1 MNKKILILFLLLI
14 GFSFSIQAQLS
25 DLHYLPPLKQG
36 QNNQA
41 VQQQAVYLS
50 TPEPTTFTVNAYR
63 GTNTTPIATF
73 NISNVS
79 PAVYTLA
86 NGDNNITLVTNENTG
101 VVLNNSGLRFESP
114 SGNKFYVNYRGYS
127 AAQAASLTSKGR
139 VAMGTSFKW
148 GGIPNLG
155 QHSSKSNTLGI
166 MATEDNTVV
175 DVYGYDPDCVFRNGN
190 DVDGHTDNTYQITL
204 NANESFVF
212 EAYVGNSPTQA
223 QRDGWIG
230 ATIKS
235 TKNIV
240 ISNGGMNFGRQVGS
254 SNRDAGIDQPVPE
267 NKLGKDYVFVRG
279 NGSTNGTTEFPL
291 IIGTAD
297 NTNIYVNGST
307 TPIATINDGDYFEIP
322 SSYYSSNS
330 VGANMFVQTSKDAY
344 AYQCMAGAAEVYTQG
359 LNFVAPVNCLLPDNM
374 DNIPDIRNMAGTTVT
389 GGVTIIAA
397 TNTPDANIKVFENG
411 TEITSMPASVPV
423 AGTPDWKTFFI
434 PDLNGNISVQSTGPV
449 AIGFFGYNGAR
460 GVAGYFSGFD
470 TVPEVTLEIR
480 GGSGCFVGS
489 EIYEAT
495 GNFDAYQWYEDG
507 VLIPGANSPTYAP
520 SGAGEFFVRG
530 TKGPCTY
537 DSQPIDALYCDPDV
551 VLDKTVDKPEI
562 VEGET
567 ATFTIKVR
575 NLGLGPLTNLQ
586 ITDNIPTGLTLVS
599 SFTITGSFSGNVW
612 NIGTLDGGDTAT
624 LELVVR
630 GDEIDILPLVSLV
643 NTVTNTQDQTDTN
656 ITTDSPTARI
666 IVHNDYD
673 NDGVIDSVDLDDDND
688 GIYDSVEQL
697 CTISSDV
704 TFTSP
709 STTVQGGTSVTE
721 IFTNFNDFW
730 RSSSASPNT
739 VRPNLSH
746 ELLAFTSGGTTFS
759 TGVIDDDLFDANSNG
774 LMDGIDTNNDGS
786 SDLSISESNWLGLT
800 PSNNIYGEM
809 TIEASLN
816 DGDVNN
822 ALGLTVVGDPTTDP
836 LNPLLTNGQNSLD
849 LGTGIANIGNS
860 WTYEIDPIVA
870 TTVGDGIPDI
880 LLTQIAQP
888 GGAGHVIS
896 LYDANGAPLGNA
908 VQVQA
913 SGSGALSSVVG
924 SYDLDV
930 YYPNGSVFFAN
941 TTREYRLAT
950 IELSEFGIPAANI
963 GDVAFLRLEL
973 SNDADIAFL
982 AYNTDSFS
990 GFCANLDTDGDGI
1003 PDHLDLDSDGDG
1015 CSDAN
1020 EYYKDDN
1027 ADGGDDGVYGAG
1039 TPAVDPTDGT
1049 VIAASY
1055 VEVLAPEILLGNT
1068 VEDLS
1073 GNDINGDDVTLGQTM
1088 QYVLRFQNTGDDDAT
1103 NYTIRNILPENVILD
1118 GVDVSGAPGVTYT
1131 HDIANHTLNFTVPDN
1146 LVEVGDTEYVIRIK
1160 VSITANCSEF
1170 VAACSSTLENIAY
1183 STYQG
1188 TVNTNTFTDEGG
1200 ATSIG
1205 ACTRDPEVASNSIL
1219 SDLSSCNQARTVQ
1232 LCGDFVV
1239 LTAGEGF
1246 TSYNW
1251 VLDNNN
1257 NGVVDAGDT
1266 VLNDGDPDTDP
1277 RTYRTTDI
1285 GNFIV
1290 EKTGDGT
1297 CPNLV
1302 ERITVE
1308 RFGTTQTN
1316 PVLDYF
1322 NYVNSD
1328 TNPDNDLQGEIATCP
1343 IDGSLLPKIYLCGAT
1358 DEATIQLGITDAENI
1373 TWEKLDDASC
1383 SDAGDD
1389 CANKNLTC
1397 TWNAVSNVDNFTATE
1412 SGEYRVVV
1420 SYTGG
1425 CFSRFYFTVYKNELD
1440 IEFTSKNILCDTD
1453 GNIRITNV
1461 GSGYGFQLI
1470 DAVSGAVVVPFSA
1483 NNGPNFDIA
1492 TVGTY
1497 KVQVTQLNPADN
1509 SPIDGAC
1516 IFETEDIGVRED
1528 IFTVNIT
1535 TTPED
1540 CNNGGTITVQ
1550 ASNAL
1555 PNYGYELRLDDG
1567 SNGGDGSPLRNHPTV
1582 NDNTYEFTGVTAGN
1596 YIVITTTQ
1604 DGCFN
1609 SQDITVG
1616 EIEELKLGAVTTAN
1630 ITCTAGTVN
1639 LTPTG
1644 GLPSPV
1650 YEMAIWSKDG
1660 VALYAD
1666 EASIPDSAFT
1676 ESTSFLFGYRGSPLT
1691 YYPNE
1696 EGEYVFIVRDNNG
1709 CYATSVPVTIEDLG
1723 TPEITASHS
1732 TITCADSATSTL
1744 TVNVTGGTAPYR
1756 YSLDGGTNYQTVN
1769 EFNNLAAGIYT
1780 ITVMDASGDT
1790 IDTGCIV
1797 SEDYEIDQPFRLTAS
1812 AAIIEDASCNPAGAL
1827 VKILNPNGGDG
1838 TYEFSFNGG
1847 GTFSATDTANLAPG
1861 DYELVLRDGLGCT
1874 YEMEIT
1880 VPDPITAPTFNTD
1893 IAYDCI
1899 GDGTITVTP
1908 SNTVDFRYVYKLNT
1922 VDNTPADNNIFTGV
1936 TNGSHTITVDYA
1948 SALTAS
1954 QSTLFYENFGAGA
1967 TTQIAEIGS
1976 DYCYEPQSGAE
1987 TACNRGPAGILVNG
2001 EYTVT
2006 NFVTNPVP
2014 SFRSP
2019 NDHTGL
2025 ADGRFLAI
2033 DVSTFSDV
2041 YAAPVLNGVLWSRTG
2056 IEVLPNQDIT
2066 FSLWAYNLMQ
2076 VGSSGNNPEMTIEL
2090 VDGSG
2095 TVISSVA
2102 TAEIPKNTNVDDWH
2116 NRTVT
2121 FNPGANTT
2129 VGIVIRN
2136 NVNSNDGNDLIID
2149 DLRATQA
2156 PEACAQS
2163 ADITVIVEDNKEFSA
2178 ALLGTKD
2185 PNCNGGS
2192 DGTIRFEVSNFDT
2205 VTGFEYSVD
2214 GGTTWITS
2222 LTSPVTT
2229 AASLADGTYNVQ
2241 VRKVSDNA
2249 CITNFNATL
2258 TEPAAIL
2265 PSLSET
2271 SAYTCFN
2278 TGATLTASATGG
2290 SPGYE
2295 YQLERAAD
2303 NSIVRAYQTDTNFI
2317 NVTEGDYVVRV
2328 KDNKG
2333 CEVVTTT
2340 AVTVDKF
2347 DDIDFDLSATSCY
2360 DGSNNATIT
2369 VTVTSG
2375 NGDYNFRING
2385 NAWVS
2390 PIPANSNAHIFTGL
2404 SNGSYDIEV
2413 TDAFGC
2419 VSILKTIVIQPNL
2432 RAIVEVE
2439 DVSSCADGSITVDA
2453 QGGDGNLAYAFVPT
2467 TTPVTAADF
2476 SGTDTFTV
2484 AAADAGTY
2492 DVYVW
2497 DNGAADPHCEF
2508 METVTVN
2515 PATPLTFTA
2524 DPTDPDCY
2532 NGLGTIAVEI
2542 TSGIAPYTYQI
2553 VDIDNAG
2560 ASNETVT
2567 NVINNTKTFYNLNPG
2582 NYTINITDASGCT
2595 VTTTP
2600 NVIINNPDELT
2611 ADIIGVTP
2619 VTCTGTASDFGFR
2632 FDAYP
2637 STLGTIEFSAD
2648 GGATWT
2654 ADNSVPGTS
2663 DRLTGYL
2670 SGESVYPSMRTVD
2683 GSGNTV
2689 CQTDFPRYTIPYP
2702 LDNLDITIDAV
2713 VVNCNEL
2720 QVKVQGSQGTPGYE
2734 YAFSEDP
2741 ANFNP
2746 AAATWIAGGSVNDS
2760 SGSAVTVPAGH
2771 GNYLWTGLTPGR
2783 TYVFY
2788 VRDFNG
2794 CVRQSDVN
2802 VNDIVNPLPLD
2813 VDFKST
2819 PSCDGADNATIDFT
2833 ITDNAAPFGSQ
2844 YRWELYNIAGN
2855 IIRSSG
2861 NGTTPGMAGTIVT
2874 FNSNLQITNLVPD
2887 EYYIV
2892 VTEIDG
2898 ATDTCISASENVLL
2912 EELDPISATL
2922 RKLEDI
2928 TCSSPGLIA
2937 VENITG
2943 GGGTYTF
2950 TLTDPSATVIATGTP
2965 DNPLEIPEGS
2975 VAGNYTVSI
2984 SDQYGCE
2991 YPLGTMNMSLAA
3003 NPTINDVEVNNC
3015 GTTATLNVITTLG
3028 DSATLVYS
3036 IDGGA
3041 NYVSNGGVFNNV
3053 AVGTYTV
3060 FVKDGN
3066 GCTDS
3071 FPTEVYPTLQATA
3084 TLEQSLGCTNDAEI
3098 LITASQ
3104 GSGNYE
3110 YRIEDSSA
3118 TEIVARTAFTTSVS
3132 AAVTVADTYTVM
3144 VYDASTSTPVCV
3156 RTFTV
3161 NVPAAIQPNFT
3172 ATATDLTCNSSADGI
3187 IKITEVNNGNN
3198 PLSYSISPNVATYNP
3213 TTNSFSGLAAGTY
3226 DVSGVGPNGC
3236 VTTRTSIV
3244 VGEPNV
3250 VAFATPV
3257 VNQFGCTTDNTTNN
3271 ATIVLDETSITG
3283 GSNTYSR
3290 YEFEDVTT
3298 GDILQTGTNATYIY
3312 TDFAGGDVIVRVIDD
3327 KGCSAEQTV
3336 TVLAYNQLLTANT
3349 VVTDA
3354 IACSNA
3360 GEDIRVDV
3368 TGSIT
3373 SYTTGANP
3381 GDYQFTLLPSGTPQ
3395 ASNLFTDLQ
3404 PGTHTILIENTTTGC
3419 QITTEHIVAEPNT
3432 FDVHVEI
3439 VSDVICF
3446 GTEGLVRLTI
3456 SDATYTGGFTYRIY
3470 ETNNTPAD
3478 PLDDGLAIRSGSSA
3492 DFGPTAP
3499 INVPAGNYRV
3509 EVIQDGFPDCTQNR
3523 LFNVKSPS
3531 AALALDPIATEDVGC
3546 TNDMG
3551 TANIKPTGGL
3561 APYTISIVN
3570 NVTLATETVSGVN
3583 SYLFQNLAAGQY
3595 TVTVDDAL
3603 GCSSTFSNAF
3613 NLVVPDPISGTITN
3627 TDLVCYGDS
3636 DATVTFTVNPRNVT
3650 TTYKYVL
3657 NKYTD
3662 ASGSSLISSTV
3673 SQSADTFGNLSAGFY
3688 SISVVDAM
3696 NCAFESSIIEIVDP
3710 LEPNATLITTA
3721 ELGCTTGAE
3730 LELSA
3735 TGGTAPY
3742 TWSTDGVTFTAM
3754 NNANGPGTH
3763 VFTGLAD
3770 GTYQYYVRDNFNCI
3784 SAVSNVIVIDPIA
3797 PLTLVVDE
3805 SAAVINCNGESTA
3818 VITAKADGGLGNYQY
3833 GLFTDATLTNQVRAY
3848 QTSETFADLPMGTY
3862 YVNVQSEDCE
3872 TLSSAINITEPTAL
3886 SVTPVITNVSC
3897 NGDDDGSIVLNV
3909 TGGTGNYQYA
3919 ISPDLNR
3926 FDDENMF
3933 DELVAGDYSVIVQ
3946 DANGCFE
3953 LIEFTITEPAEL
3965 QMSLVSTPEICAG
3978 DEDGTITV
3986 TATGGTAPYST
3997 SINSND
4003 DADFVE
4009 GRMSFT
4015 DLAAGTYVIFVK
4027 DAMGCITNEVVEI
4040 EGGANLTA
4048 STEVIYECTGDTPNN
4063 SVAVIFED
4071 PTVAA
4076 DVLYGLDTTDPA
4088 LMVLDPD
4095 FTNLAPGMHYI
4106 TIAHANGCINTVDFE
4121 IEDFTPLQLIAEQQ
4135 SINEITALA
4144 TGGKPGYTYYF
4155 NDVDNGED
4163 NTFYITKTDT
4173 YTVRVVDE
4181 NGCESIQTIFMEFID
4196 IEIPNFF
4203 TPDGDGQ
4210 NDFWIPKH
4218 IDQFPDIYI
4227 TIFDRYGR
4235 EVYKLEDNEQGWDGL
4250 YQNTNL
4256 PTGDYWF
4263 VIKLNGESDDREF
4276 MGHFTLY
4283 R

>member
-1 MNKKILILFLLLI
+1 MIKRILIFILVAL
-14 GFSFSIQAQLS
+14 GFSLSMKAQLS

-41 VQQQAVYLS
+41 IQQQAVYLS

-63 GTNTTPIATF
+63 GTSTTPIATF

-79 PAVYTLA
+79 PAVYTLG
-86 NGDNNITLVTNENTG
+86 NGDNNITLVDNNNTG

-127 AAQAASLTSKGR
+127 PSQAASLTSKGR
-139 VAMGTSFKW
+139 VAMGTRFKW
-148 GGIPNLG
+148 GGVPNLG

-166 MATEDNTVV
+166 MATEDNTLVTV
-175 DVYGYDPDCVFRNGN
+175 SGYDPNCEFRLGGN
-190 DVDGHTDNTYQITL
+190 VAGITDNTYQITL

-230 ATIKS
+230 ASVTS
-235 TKNIV
+235 TKDIV
-240 ISNGGMNFGRQVGS
+240 ISNGAMNFGRQVGS

-267 NKLGKDYVFVRG
+267 NRLGKDYVFVRG
-279 NGSTNGTTEFPL
+279 NGNTNGTTEFPL

-297 NTNIYVNGST
+297 NTNIYVNGGT
-307 TPIATINDGDYFEIP
+307 TPIATIDEGDYFEIP
-322 SSYYSSNS
+322 SSYYSSNT

-344 AYQCMAGAAEVYTQG
+344 AYQCMAGASAVYTQG
-359 LNFVAPVNCLLPDNM
+359 LNFVAPVNCLLPDVM
-374 DNIPDIRNMAGTTVT
+374 DNIPDIRNIGGTTVT

-397 TNTPDANIKVFENG
+397 VNTPDANIKVYENG

-423 AGTPDWKTFFI
+423 AGTSDWKTFFI
-434 PDLNGNISVQSTGPV
+434 PNLNGNISVQSTGPV
-449 AIGFFGYNGAR
+449 AVGFFGYDGAK

-489 EIYEAT
+489 EIFEAT
-495 GNFDAYQWYEDG
+495 GNFDAYQWFEDG
-507 VLIPGANSPTYAP
+507 VLIPGANSPNYAP

-537 DSQPIDALYCDPDV
+537 DSQPINALYCDPDV
-551 VLDKTVDKPEI
+551 VVDKTVDKSEI

-575 NLGLGPLTNLQ
+575 NLGLGPITNLQ

-599 SFTITGSFSGNVW
+599 NFTITGSFSGNVW
-612 NIGTLDGGDTAT
+612 NIGTLNGGDTAE

-630 GDEIDILPLVSLV
+630 GDEIDILPLLSLV
-643 NTVTNTQDQTDTN
+643 NIVTNTQDQTDTN
-656 ITTDSPTARI
+656 ITTDNPSARI

-673 NDGVIDSVDLDDDND
+673 KDGVIDSIDLDDDND

-697 CTISSDV
+697 CTISGDV
-704 TFTSP
+704 TFGTPAS
-709 STTVQGGTSVTE
+709 TVQGGTPITE
-721 IFTNFNDFW
+721 IFTNFNDLW
-730 RSSSASPNT
+730 RSSSTSINSI
-739 VRPNLSH
+739 RPNLSH

-759 TGVIDDDLFDANSNG
+759 TGVIDDDIFDANNNG

-786 SDLSISESNWLGLT
+786 VDLNISESNWLGLT

-816 DGDVNN
+816 DGDASN
-822 ALGLTVVGDPTTDP
+822 ALGLTVVGDPTSDP

-849 LGTGIANIGNS
+849 LGTAIANIGNN
-860 WTYEIDPIVA
+860 WVYEIDPIVA
-870 TTVGDGIPDI
+870 STIGDGVPDI

-888 GGAGHVIS
+888 GGSGHIIS
-896 LYDANGAPLGNA
+896 LYDASGAPLGNA
-908 VQVQA
+908 VQVKD
-913 SGSGALSSVVG
+913 SGSGALSTVVG
-924 SYDLDV
+924 SYNLDV
-930 YYPNGSVFFAN
+930 YNSNGSVFASN
-941 TTREYRLAT
+941 TFRDYRLAT
-950 IELSEFGIPAANI
+950 IELSEFGIPASSIN
-963 GDVAFLRLEL
+963 DVAFLRLEL
-973 SNDADIAFL
+973 SSNADIAFL
-982 AYNTDSFS
+982 AYNTNSFT
-990 GFCANLDTDGDGI
+990 GFCANLDTDNDGI

-1049 VIAASY
+1049 VIAAPY
-1055 VEVLAPEILLGNT
+1055 VAVLAPEILLGNT

-1073 GNDINGDDVTLGQTM
+1073 GNDINGDAVSLGQTM

-1103 NYTIRNILPENVILD
+1103 NYTIRNILPDNVILD
-1118 GVDVSGAPGVTYT
+1118 GVDFSGAPGASYT
-1131 HDIANHTLNFTVPDN
+1131 EDVANHTLNFTIPN
-1146 LVEVGDTEYVIRIK
+1146 SLVEVGDTEYVIRIK
-1160 VSITANCSEF
+1160 VSITANCSDF

-1188 TVNTNTFTDEGG
+1188 TINTNTFTDEGG
-1200 ATSIG
+1200 STSIG
-1205 ACTRDPEVASNSIL
+1205 ACSRTVEVASNSIL
-1219 SDLSSCNQARTVQ
+1219 NDLAGCNLARTVQ
-1232 LCGDFVV
+1232 LCGDDAI
-1239 LTAGEGF
+1239 LTAGAGF
-1246 TSYNW
+1246 VSYKW
-1251 VLDNNN
+1251 VLDTNN
-1257 NGVVDAGDT
+1257 NGVVDAADT
-1266 VLNDGDPDTDP
+1266 VLNDGDPDGNP
-1277 RTYRTTDI
+1277 ATYRTTVVGD
-1285 GNFIV
+1285 FIV
-1290 EKTGDGT
+1290 EKTSDGS
-1297 CPNLV
+1297 CPNLI
-1302 ERITVE
+1302 ERIKVE

-1316 PVLDYF
+1316 PVVDYF
-1322 NYVNSD
+1322 NRVNSD
-1328 TNPDNDLQGEIATCP
+1328 VNPDNDLQGEIATCP
-1343 IDGSLLPKIYLCGAT
+1343 IDGDLLPKIFLCGSS
-1358 DEATIQLGITDAENI
+1358 DEATIQLGITDALSI
-1373 TWEKLDDASC
+1373 TWEKLDETSC

-1389 CANKNLTC
+1389 CGNKNGTC
-1397 TWNAVSNVDNFTATE
+1397 TWNEVSNLDNFTITD
-1412 SGEYRVVV
+1412 SGEFRVVIR
-1420 SYTGG
+1420 YNNG

-1440 IEFTSKNILCDTD
+1440 IEYTSKNILCDTD

-1461 GSGYGFQLI
+1461 GSGYGFQLV
-1470 DAVSGAVVVPFSA
+1470 DAVSGAIVVPFSA

-1492 TVGTY
+1492 ASGTY
-1497 KVQVTQLNPADN
+1497 KVQATQLNPADN
-1509 SPIDGAC
+1509 TPIVGSC
-1516 IFETEDIGVRED
+1516 VFETEDIGIRKD
-1528 IFTVNIT
+1528 DFTVT
-1535 TTPED
+1535 VSTTPED
-1540 CNNGGTITVQ
+1540 CNTGGVIRVQ
-1550 ASNAL
+1550 VLNAL
-1555 PNYGYELRLDDG
+1555 PNYSYELRLDDG
-1567 SNGGDGSPLRNHPTV
+1567 TNGGDGSPISNHPTEK
-1582 NDNTYEFTGVTAGN
+1582 DNTHEFTGLTPGN
-1596 YIVITTTQ
+1596 YIVLTTTQ
-1604 DGCFN
+1604 DGCEN
-1609 SQDITVG
+1609 SQSITVTS
-1616 EIEELKLGAVTTAN
+1616 IEELKLVAVTTEN
-1630 ITCTAGTVN
+1630 ITCTAGVVN

-1666 EASIPDSAFT
+1666 EASVPDSAFT
-1676 ESTSFLFGYRGSPLT
+1676 ENTSFLFGYRGTPLT

-1696 EGEYVFIVRDNNG
+1696 EGEYTFVLRDGNG
-1709 CYATSVPVTIEDLG
+1709 CYAISSPVTIEDLG
-1723 TPEITASHS
+1723 APEITATHS

-1744 TVNVTGGTAPYR
+1744 TINVTGGTAPYR

-1769 EFNNLAAGIYT
+1769 TFNNLAAGIYT
-1780 ITVMDASGDT
+1780 ITVMDSSGAT
-1790 IDTGCIV
+1790 IDTGCEV
-1797 SEDYEIDQPFRLTAS
+1797 SEDYEIDQPFRLSAS
-1812 AAIIEDASCNPAGAL
+1812 ASIIEDASCNPAGAL
-1827 VKILNPNGGDG
+1827 IKILNPNGGDG
-1838 TYEFSFNGG
+1838 TYEFSFDG
-1847 GTFSATDTANLAPG
+1847 GTSFSATDTANLAPG

-1880 VPDPITAPTFNTD
+1880 VPDPITAPTFSSAVT
-1893 IAYDCI
+1893 YDCL
-1899 GDGTITVTP
+1899 GDGTITMTP
-1908 SNTVDFRYVYKLNT
+1908 SNTTDFNYVYKLNT
-1922 VDNTPADNNIFTGV
+1922 VDNTPPSNNVFAGV
-1936 TNGSHTITVDYA
+1936 GNGSYTVTVDYA
-1948 SALTAS
+1948 SVLTAG
-1954 QSTLFYENFGAGA
+1954 QSTLFYESFGAGA

-2006 NFVTNPVP
+2006 NIVTNPVP

-2025 ADGRFLAI
+2025 TDGRFLAI

-2041 YAAPVLNGVLWSRTG
+2041 YAAPVLNGVLWSRNG
-2056 IEVLPNQDIT
+2056 IEVLANQDIT

-2102 TAEIPKNTNVDDWH
+2102 TSEIPKNTSADDWH

-2163 ADITVIVEDNKEFSA
+2163 ADVTVVVEDNKEFSA
-2178 ALLGTKD
+2178 ALLGTND

-2192 DGTIRFEVSNFDT
+2192 DGNIRFEVSNFDAA
-2205 VTGFEYSVD
+2205 TGFEYSVD
-2214 GGTTWITS
+2214 GGTNWVTS

-2229 AASLADGTYNVQ
+2229 ASNLADGAYNVLI
-2241 VRKVSDNA
+2241 RKVSDNA
-2249 CITNFNATL
+2249 CVTDIDASL
-2258 TEPAAIL
+2258 TDPAAIL

-2303 NSIVRAYQTDTNFI
+2303 NSIVRAYQTDANFI

-2328 KDNKG
+2328 KDDKG
-2333 CEVVTTT
+2333 CELASTV
-2340 AVTVDKF
+2340 AITVDKF
-2347 DDIDFDLSATSCY
+2347 EDIDFDLTATSCY
-2360 DGSNNATIT
+2360 DGANNATVT

-2385 NAWVS
+2385 GAWITPTPS
-2390 PIPANSNAHIFTGL
+2390 TSNTHTFTGL
-2404 SNGSYDIEV
+2404 PNGSYDIEV

-2419 VSILKTIVIQPNL
+2419 VSVLKTIDIQPVLNATVDVL
-2432 RAIVEVE
+2432 
-2439 DVSSCADGSITVDA
+2439 DVSSCGDGSISVTA
-2453 QGGDGNLAYAFVPT
+2453 TGGDGNLAYAFVAT

-2476 SGTDTFTV
+2476 STTNTLTV

-2497 DNGAADPHCEF
+2497 DNGAADPHCEY

-2524 DPTDPDCY
+2524 TPTDPNCY

-2542 TSGIAPYTYQI
+2542 TSGIAPYTYEI

-2567 NVINNTKTFYNLNPG
+2567 NVINNTKTFYNLAPG

-2600 NVIINNPDELT
+2600 NVTINNPDELT
-2611 ADIIGVTP
+2611 ADIIGITP

-2670 SGESVYPSMRTVD
+2670 SGDSVYPSMRTVD
-2683 GSGNTV
+2683 GSGNTI

-2702 LDNLDITIDAV
+2702 LDDLDIKTEAV

-2720 QVKVQGSQGTPGYE
+2720 QVKVQGSEGTPGYD
-2734 YAFSEDP
+2734 YAMSDDP
-2741 ANFNP
+2741 TNFNP
-2746 AAATWIAGGSVNDS
+2746 ATTTWIAGGSVDDS
-2760 SGSAVTVPAGH
+2760 SGSAVPVPAGH
-2771 GNYLWTGLTPGR
+2771 GNYTWTGLVPGR

-2794 CVRQSDVN
+2794 CVRQSDRN
-2802 VNDIVNPLPLD
+2802 VNDIVDPLPLD
-2813 VDFKST
+2813 VDFTST

-2833 ITDNAAPFGSQ
+2833 ITDNQAPFGSQ

-2874 FNSNLQITNLVPD
+2874 FDSNLQITNLVPD

-2912 EELDPISATL
+2912 EELEPITATL

-2928 TCSSPGLIA
+2928 ACDTPGLIA
-2937 VENITG
+2937 VEGITG

-2950 TLTDPSATVIATGTP
+2950 TLTDPSAAVIATGTP
-2965 DNPLEIPEGS
+2965 DNPLEIPAGS

-2991 YPLGTMNMSLAA
+2991 YPLGTINMLLAA
-3003 NPTINDVEVNNC
+3003 NPTIDGIEVDNC
-3015 GTTATLNVITTLG
+3015 STSTTVTVNTTIG
-3028 DSATLVYS
+3028 DSSTLVYS

-3041 NYVSNGGVFNNV
+3041 NYVSNGGIFTNV
-3053 AVGTYTV
+3053 AVGNYTI

-3066 GCTDS
+3066 GCIDS
-3071 FPTEVYPTLQATA
+3071 STVDVYPSLQASA
-3084 TLEQSLGCTNDAEI
+3084 TLEESLGCTNDAEI
-3098 LITASQ
+3098 LIKATD

-3110 YRIEDSSA
+3110 YRIVNSSA
-3118 TEIVARTAFTTSVS
+3118 TEIVARTGFTTSVN
-3132 AAVTVADTYTVM
+3132 AVVTTADTYTVT
-3144 VYDASTSTPVCV
+3144 VYDTYSVPQCF
-3156 RTFTV
+3156 RQFTV
-3161 NVPAAIQPNFT
+3161 VVAPAIQPNFT
-3172 ATATDLTCNSSADGI
+3172 ATPTDVTCNGGVDGV

-3198 PLSYSISPNVATYNP
+3198 PLTYTISPAATYDP
-3213 TTNSFSGLAAGTY
+3213 VTNSFSGLSAGSY
-3226 DVSGVGPNGC
+3226 DVTGTGPNGC

-3244 VGEPNV
+3244 VGEPNL

-3257 VNQFGCTTDNTTNN
+3257 VNQFGCTSDNTTNN

-3283 GSNTYSR
+3283 GSNTYAT
-3290 YEFEDVTT
+3290 YEFEDVAT
-3298 GDILQTGTNATYIY
+3298 GTILQSGTNATYNY
-3312 TDFAGGDVIVRVIDD
+3312 TEFAGGDVIVRVIDD

-3336 TVLAYNQLLTANT
+3336 TVNAFDPLVSAAAL
-3349 VVTDA
+3349 VTDA
-3354 IACSNA
+3354 ISCINA
-3360 GEDIRVDV
+3360 GEEIRVDV
-3368 TGSIT
+3368 TTNST
-3373 SYTTGANP
+3373 TYTTNP
-3381 GDYQFTLLPSGTPQ
+3381 GDYEYTLLPSGTPQ
-3395 ASNLFTDLQ
+3395 ASNVFADLQ
-3404 PGTHTILIENTTTGC
+3404 PGTHTILVENTVTGC
-3419 QITTEHIVAEPNT
+3419 KITTEHTVSEPNT
-3432 FDVHVEI
+3432 FDVDVE
-3439 VSDVICF
+3439 VLSNVVCF
-3446 GTEGLVRLTI
+3446 GDEGQIRLTM
-3456 SDATYTGGFTYRIY
+3456 SDLTYTGNFTFRVYQ
-3470 ETNNTPAD
+3470 TNGTPAD
-3478 PLDDGLAIRSGSSA
+3478 PSDDGIAIRNGNSTG
-3492 DFGPTAP
+3492 FGPTAP
-3499 INVPAGNYRV
+3499 VNVPAGNYRV
-3509 EVIQDGFPDCTQNR
+3509 EVVQDGFPSCTQNR
-3523 LFNVKSPS
+3523 IFSITTPS
-3531 AALALDPIATEDVGC
+3531 AALGLEPVVYQEAGC

-3551 TANIKPTGGL
+3551 TANIKPTGGVG
-3561 APYTISIVN
+3561 PYTITIVN
-3570 NVTLATETVSGVN
+3570 NVTMVSTTETNVN
-3583 SYLFQNLAAGQY
+3583 SFIFQNLDAGEY
-3595 TVTVDDAL
+3595 SVTIEDTL
-3603 GCSSTFSNAF
+3603 GCADTFSNAF
-3613 NLVVPDPISGTITN
+3613 ELLVPDAISGTIAATN
-3627 TDLVCYGDS
+3627 LVCAGDN
-3636 DATVTFTVNPRNVT
+3636 DASISISLNTRNVSPNYRYILNTYDDAAGT
-3650 TTYKYVL
+3650 TL
-3657 NKYTD
+3657 
-3662 ASGSSLISSTV
+3662 LSSTV
-3673 SQSADTFGNLSAGFY
+3673 SQTTAAFSNIGPGFY
-3688 SISVVDAM
+3688 NISVFDDI
-3696 NCAFESSIIEIVDP
+3696 NCSFESSILEIVDP
-3710 LEPNATLITTA
+3710 LKPAGRLVTTTA
-3721 ELGCTTGAE
+3721 LGCTTGAE

-3735 TGGTAPY
+3735 TGGTGPY
-3742 TWSTDGVTFTAM
+3742 TWSADGVTYTAM
-3754 NNANGPGTH
+3754 NNANGPNTH
-3763 VFTGLAD
+3763 LFTGLAD
-3770 GTYQYYVRDNFNCI
+3770 GTYKYFVKDDFNCI
-3784 SAVSNVIVIDPIA
+3784 STLSNEVVIAPIA
-3797 PLTLVVDE
+3797 PLTLAIDT
-3805 SAAVINCNGESTA
+3805 SAAIINCNGESTA
-3818 VITAKADGGLGNYQY
+3818 LISARADGGLGNYQY
-3833 GLFTDATLTNQVRAY
+3833 GLFSDAALTTVVRAY
-3848 QTSETFADLPMGTY
+3848 QTSEIFADLPMGTY
-3862 YVNVQSEDCE
+3862 YVNVQSKDCE
-3872 TLSSAINITEPTAL
+3872 TMSSVITITEPTAL
-3886 SVTPVITNVSC
+3886 NVTPVITNVSC

-3909 TGGTGNYQYA
+3909 TGGSGDYQYA
-3919 ISPDLNR
+3919 ISPNLNQ
-3926 FDDENMF
+3926 FDDENVF
-3933 DELVAGDYSVIVQ
+3933 DELIAGNYSVIVQ
-3946 DANGCFE
+3946 DAKGCFE
-3953 LIEFTITEPAEL
+3953 LVEFTITEPEVL
-3965 QMSLVSTPEICAG
+3965 SMSLTSTPEICAG
-3978 DEDGTITV
+3978 EADGTITV
-3986 TATGGTAPYST
+3986 TATGGTSAYST

-4009 GRMSFT
+4009 GRMLFT
-4015 DLAAGTYVIFVK
+4015 DLASGSYVIFVK
-4027 DAMGCITNEVVEI
+4027 DAMGCITNQVIEI
-4040 EGGANLTA
+4040 EAGANLNVTP
-4048 STEVIYECTGDTPNN
+4048 EVIYECTGDTPNN
-4063 SVAVIFED
+4063 SISLIFED
-4071 PTVAA
+4071 PTVTS
-4076 DVLYGLDTTDPA
+4076 DVLYGLDTADPA
-4088 LMVLDPD
+4088 LMVLSPD
-4095 FTNLAPGMHYI
+4095 FTNMAPGMHFI
-4106 TIAHANGCINTVDFE
+4106 TIAHANGCTNTINFE
-4121 IEDFTPLQLIAEQQ
+4121 IEDFAPLTLFVEQQ
-4135 SINEITALA
+4135 SINEITALG

-4155 NDVDNGED
+4155 NDVNNGED
-4163 NTFYITKTDT
+4163 NTFYIKKTDT

-4210 NDFWIPKH
+4210 NDLWIPKN

-4235 EVYKLEDNEQGWDGL
+4235 EVYKLKDNEQGWDGL
-4250 YQNTNL
+4250 YQNTDL
-4256 PTGDYWF
+4256 PTGDYWY
-4263 VIKLNGESDDREF
+4263 VIKLNGESDTREF
-4276 MGHFTLY
+4276 VGHFTLY